1 MLLVMLVYF
10 SLKIMPIIMLV
21 FVNYVLKVKKYR
33 KYEFGKNTSI
43 TMHETS

>member
-1 MLLVMLVYF
+1 
-10 SLKIMPIIMLV
+10 MLV

-43 TMHETS
+43 TMQETSQWQTHSP